1 MDTAVVCPV
10 CSWFGVYRAD
20 VAGSI
25 SGCPNCGT
33 RDLAV
38 KDMRDDAI
46 QQFGTQLLEELKA
59 SDPHAA
65 RRGTW

>member
-1 MDTAVVCPV
+1 MDSAVVCPV

-25 SGCPNCGT
+25 SGCPNCGSRALT
-33 RDLAV
+33 VRDM
-38 KDMRDDAI
+38 KDDRI
-46 QQFGTQLLEELKA
+46 EQFGTRLLEDLSG

-65 RRGTW
+65 QRGTW